1 MCRTEAREELRNQV
15 GNLRFDLNT
24 VIESSSKNKAD
35 KKAANQLKKDFL
47 TKVHCLLTWLNY
59 YTEYQQ
65 VFSHILRSAGYSI
78 LPAGQLWCHIDWLG
92 MLPVLIQ
99 PLLQAIAKSRLPCLS
114 IELSR

>member
-65 VFSHILRSAGYSI
+65 VFSLDCCRTFYVLLATLFYLLANCGAI
-78 LPAGQLWCHIDWLG
+78 IDWLG
-92 MLPVLIQ
+92 M
-99 PLLQAIAKSRLPCLS
+99 C
-114 IELSR
+114 